1 MKRDIEQRNIV
12 VFLFIT
18 LKKYLYAGL
27 KVFYS
32 DLKSLAVFTVL

>member
-27 KVFYS
+27 KDFYS